1 MEATSM
7 TYLTRL
13 TTLLALLGISCVAA
27 ADSNRFESPT
37 AGIAFLKPESW
48 HFVSMQSTLEN
59 REKVRLDDAELDKQ
73 MKAQANPPLAVV
85 MKHAEPYPDINPSF
99 QVGLRPLGT
108 LQGKSAKELVEVV
121 LSGMSKM
128 FADFKVVSPATET
141 EVGGLPAARASIH
154 YTLNTTDGDAYPT
167 WSDMV
172 VVPRGKFMFFVGMG
186 RKQGDELAT
195 AELEQTLSSIEIQP

>member
-1 MEATSM
+1 MEGINM
-7 TYLTRL
+7 TYLSRL
-13 TTLLALLGISCVAA
+13 GSLVVFLGISCVAA

-37 AGIAFLKPESW
+37 AGIAFVKPGPW
-48 HFVSMQSTLEN
+48 IFVSMQAALEN
-59 REKVRLDDAELDKQ
+59 RERVRLDDAELDKQ
-73 MKAQANPPLAVV
+73 MKEQANPPLAVV

-108 LQGKSAKELVEVV
+108 LEGKSATELVEVA

-128 FADFKVVSPATET
+128 YADFKLVAPVTET

-154 YTLNTTDGDAYPT
+154 YTLKTTEGGAYPT
-167 WSDMV
+167 WSDIV

-186 RKQGDELAT
+186 RKQGDMVAT
-195 AELEQTLSSIEIQP
+195 AELEQTLRSIEIQP